1 MFQIHQAIDTPC
13 NLRVLVHMRE
23 KKRERSIFNPVYK
36 LRQRIDLFFFF
47 FFFKYIDIY
56 IYIDTYI
63 YIYIYI
69 YIYFVLL
76 LWGVSFQTIGVMYA
90 PALQWCVLLW

>member
-56 IYIDTYI
+56 IYI
-63 YIYIYI
+63 
-69 YIYFVLL
+69 YFVLL